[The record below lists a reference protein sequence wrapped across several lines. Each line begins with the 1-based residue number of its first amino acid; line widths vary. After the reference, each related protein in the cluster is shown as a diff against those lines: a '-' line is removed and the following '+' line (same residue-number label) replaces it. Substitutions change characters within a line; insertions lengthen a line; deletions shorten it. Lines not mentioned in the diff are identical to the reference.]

1 MSGAAAND
9 TPENVDAARLE
20 LERLNAYQARR
31 KGLDGATL
39 QAESLRDSTELHGQV
54 IQSLV
59 RADPFAAQAY

>member
-1 MSGAAAND
+1 MSGAAANA

-31 KGLDGATL
+31 KGWDGAAP
-39 QAESLRDSTELHGQV
+39 QAELLRDSTELHGRV

-59 RADPFAAQAY
+59 RADPIAAQAY